1 MNKTLASHFITWKI
15 FPFSLNTSYPLGCP
29 IMLKVLGKGGAGTGV
44 CKHLARG
51 AIVKIA
57 ARVVRILF
65 IKFVK
70 VSPEKFKAIILCLL
84 EFNKVTDSA
93 SENEVGKK
101 YTSIGVS
108 ILGG

>member
-1 MNKTLASHFITWKI
+1 
-15 FPFSLNTSYPLGCP
+15 
-29 IMLKVLGKGGAGTGV
+29 MLQVEGKGGAGTGV
-44 CKHLARG
+44 RKHLAQR

-57 ARVVRILF
+57 ARVVQILF

-70 VSPEKFKAIILCLL
+70 VSPEKFKAMILCLL

-93 SENEVGKK
+93 SENEVSKTC
-101 YTSIGVS
+101 TSIGVS

>member
-1 MNKTLASHFITWKI
+1 
-15 FPFSLNTSYPLGCP
+15 
-29 IMLKVLGKGGAGTGV
+29 MLQVQGKVGAGTGV
-44 CKHLARG
+44 CKHLVQG

-57 ARVVRILF
+57 ARVVQILF

-70 VSPEKFKAIILCLL
+70 VSPEKFKAMILRLL

-93 SENEVGKK
+93 SENEVSKM

>member
-1 MNKTLASHFITWKI
+1 MKKTLATPFITWKR
-15 FPFSLNTSYPLGCP
+15 FPFSLNTFHLLGCP
-29 IMLKVLGKGGAGTGV
+29 ISLTVLGKGGARTGV

-57 ARVVRILF
+57 AGVVQILF

-70 VSPEKFKAIILCLL
+70 VSPETFKAVILCFLQ
-84 EFNKVTDSA
+84 FNMVTDSA
-93 SENEVGKK
+93 SENEVSKK

-108 ILGG
+108 ILEG